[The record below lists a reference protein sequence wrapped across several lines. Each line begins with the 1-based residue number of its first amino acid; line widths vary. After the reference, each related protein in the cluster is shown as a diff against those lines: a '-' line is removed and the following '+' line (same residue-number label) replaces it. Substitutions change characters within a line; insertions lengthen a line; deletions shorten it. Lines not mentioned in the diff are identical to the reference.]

1 MSQKNWTLF
10 HLSITLAN
18 SQVSDFN
25 NSFTVADR
33 NYPLTVAHVETPE
46 FIVPDIGYGLHA
58 NSPDLSPVDYEI
70 WAVMQRHVY
79 QRDFHSVDELKRG
92 LLVSAVRSRTV
103 NFIARQ
109 HTDARYENLYSPHNS
124 DSSSDK
130 IDTKYTTK
138 IIKINLIRT

>member
-1 MSQKNWTLF
+1 MICF
-10 HLSITLAN
+10 C
-18 SQVSDFN
+18 
-25 NSFTVADR
+25 DR
-33 NYPLTVAHVETPE
+33 NFCRVYGNNFVFQQDNVLVHLVARATVELMCQETPE
-46 FIVPDIGYGLHA
+46 FIVPGIWPP
-58 NSPDLSPVDYEI
+58 NSPDLSVVDYEI